1 MTLSE
6 VFIILAKAVILML
19 SVSFVVLLLTY
30 AERKALARIQQRMGP
45 TRVGFRGILQPVAD
59 ALKLITKEDILPTWA
74 DKGIY
79 WLAPIAVFVPAFL
92 MWVTIPV
99 AQQVVGENLD
109 LGLLYIVAVSV
120 LSVLGLVMAGW
131 GSANKWAVMGGLRA
145 AGQLISYEIPFIM
158 AILGVVMLAQS
169 LDLTEVVTQQNS
181 VPFALVQPLGL
192 FIFLTSALAELGR
205 TPFDIHHAE
214 SEVVGGPFVEY
225 SGAHWSIFFLAEYM
239 NTFTIAVLTVLLFLG
254 GWSWPIMP
262 FDGFLHTTL
271 SAIWLLLKTSAV
283 IWLIFWI
290 RGTYPRLR
298 IDQLMAFGWKML
310 VPLSFL
316 NILMTAIVLF
326 YSIPLWVLTC
336 LSGIFLIATVYIIR
350 FSASS
355 SMKRETIRLISAK
368 ELRSKVGI
376 SPLETGGKPE

>member
-6 VFIILAKAVILML
+6 VFIILTKAVILML

-99 AQQVVGENLD
+99 AQQVVVENLD

-145 AGQLISYEIPFIM
+145 CLLY
-158 AILGVVMLAQS
+158 
-169 LDLTEVVTQQNS
+169 
-181 VPFALVQPLGL
+181 
-192 FIFLTSALAELGR
+192 TS
-205 TPFDIHHAE
+205 P
-214 SEVVGGPFVEY
+214 S
-225 SGAHWSIFFLAEYM
+225 
-239 NTFTIAVLTVLLFLG
+239 
-254 GWSWPIMP
+254 
-262 FDGFLHTTL
+262 
-271 SAIWLLLKTSAV
+271 
-283 IWLIFWI
+283 
-290 RGTYPRLR
+290 PR
-298 IDQLMAFGWKML
+298 D
-310 VPLSFL
+310 S
-316 NILMTAIVLF
+316 
-326 YSIPLWVLTC
+326 
-336 LSGIFLIATVYIIR
+336 
-350 FSASS
+350 
-355 SMKRETIRLISAK
+355 
-368 ELRSKVGI
+368 
-376 SPLETGGKPE
+376 

>member
-99 AQQVVGENLD
+99 AQQVVVENLD
-109 LGLLYIVAVSV
+109 LGLLYIVAISV

-271 SAIWLLLKTSAV
+271 SATWLLLKTSAV

-355 SMKRETIRLISAK
+355 SMERETIRLISAK

-376 SPLETGGKPE
+376 PPLETGGKPE